1 MGCVFRPL
9 KLVQRAERQDL
20 LDAGAAQAHLGREEG
35 QLRHLQ
41 DAQWNEI
48 RESEPLFGEDRLTS

>member
-9 KLVQRAERQDL
+9 KLVQQAERQDL

-41 DAQWNEI
+41 DAQ
-48 RESEPLFGEDRLTS
+48 